1 MPIRRSPAA
10 APFLAVFCVGLL
22 AAAGF
27 VAVPSRPAQ
36 AEMLL
41 FQSPDLF
48 KAVNKNDLA
57 LARAAVLKGE
67 PPNPVDTQG
76 RTPLMVAINNGSAEM
91 VKLLL
96 DYRAHVNAADKVG
109 NTPLHYAAQTGDG
122 EIIGLLTAKGA
133 KVNQENKQG
142 VTPLM
147 TAARY
152 GAAGAVERLLKA
164 GARVDVADFTGR
176 TALGWADEGRNSR
189 VNTLLR
195 NAGAK

>member
-1 MPIRRSPAA
+1 MPISRSPVAA
-10 APFLAVFCVGLL
+10 LFCVGLL

-27 VAVPSRPAQ
+27 VAAPSRPAQ

-67 PPNPVDTQG
+67 PANPVDGQG
-76 RTPLMVAINNGSAEM
+76 RTPLMVATANGSAEM

-96 DYRAHVNAADKVG
+96 NYRAHVNAADKVG
-109 NTPLHYAAQTGDG
+109 NTPLHYAAQAGDG

-147 TAARY
+147 TAARF

-164 GARVDVADFTGR
+164 GARVDVADYTGR
-176 TALGWADEGRNSR
+176 TALGWADEGRNAR